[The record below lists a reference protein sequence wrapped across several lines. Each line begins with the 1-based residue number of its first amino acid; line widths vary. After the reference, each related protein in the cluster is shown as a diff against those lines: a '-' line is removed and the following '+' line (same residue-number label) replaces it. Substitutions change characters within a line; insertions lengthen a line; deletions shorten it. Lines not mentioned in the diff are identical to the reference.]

1 MNKNMQDHE
10 LAASHLRDA
19 GGHLITRIADA
30 IHEVVDLGLLEAN
43 GIRDQYQQEVCNCMF
58 MALRNTVQN
67 IVMTLV
73 DHPVPSAITYP
84 ATTHLHLQNAA
95 HFVLIQLQ
103 DVLHQLARSSIL
115 REAGLHEAQVQTFC
129 QALFDGIRVTLLT
142 TAKLYE
148 CC

>member
-1 MNKNMQDHE
+1 MGRAPFCHVKT
-10 LAASHLRDA
+10 A
-19 GGHLITRIADA
+19 
-30 IHEVVDLGLLEAN
+30 
-43 GIRDQYQQEVCNCMF
+43 
-58 MALRNTVQN
+58 
-67 IVMTLV
+67 
-73 DHPVPSAITYP
+73 

-95 HFVLIQLQ
+95 QFVLIQLQ

>member
-67 IVMTLV
+67 IVMTLM
-73 DHPVPSAITYP
+73 DHPVPSAIMYP
-84 ATTHLHLQNAA
+84 ATTQLFSVCPEHAVNHTVDIHCGVHSA
-95 HFVLIQLQ
+95 H
-103 DVLHQLARSSIL
+103 R
-115 REAGLHEAQVQTFC
+115 
-129 QALFDGIRVTLLT
+129 
-142 TAKLYE
+142 
-148 CC
+148 